1 MRIISWNDNIGNRK
15 TAQENA
21 EEITSYLS
29 NNLNQYT
36 MLSVDDLSDFIPDYD
51 ADGNQTRVKTS
62 TGIWA
67 ISYDTENRPTDFTRV
82 DSSGSTTLPS

>member
-1 MRIISWNDNIGNRK
+1 MRIISWNDDIGNRK

-21 EEITSYLS
+21 EEITSYQS

-67 ISYDTENRPTDFTRV
+67 ISYAAENQPTDFTRV